1 MMKNIIVTLLTTVL
15 CCAASGSNAATEQ
28 FSATLYDVVTKLGEK
43 ETLQNGTVIVVGEQ
57 DHASIVNDKTGEQTS
72 QWCNYDYW
80 PDPKGMP
87 THSVGHCTVFYD
99 NGDLAFIATTGT
111 TNDQPVTWTVLG
123 GTGKYAGAT
132 GGGTSKMTSM
142 RSDGY
147 AATFK
152 ASGTIT
158 TK

>member
-1 MMKNIIVTLLTTVL
+1 MRQAILALLTTVL
-15 CCAASGSNAATEQ
+15 CCIAVAANAATEQ
-28 FSATLYDVVTKLGEK
+28 LSLTGYDVVTKLGEK
-43 ETLQNGTVIVVGEQ
+43 ETLQNGMIIVVGEQ

-80 PDPKGMP
+80 PDAKGMP
-87 THSVGHCTVFYD
+87 THSVGHCTIFYD
-99 NGDLAFIATTGT
+99 NGDLAFIATTGS
-111 TNDQPVTWTVLG
+111 TNDQPLSWTVLG
-123 GTGKYAGAT
+123 GTGKYVGAT

-152 ASGTIT
+152 ASGTVT